1 MHYIGSFSTKMWGEI
16 DSCTKP
22 ESPEPCQPC
31 SDGTEDENTMDQCS
45 SEPSTPTAHDKDSSS
60 LDAMISAIVLSGSP
74 VKSQQ
79 LGEPD
84 LTVEE
89 KKRLLVEQYNS
100 KPVVFLERYH
110 PHLKPEHLEA
120 FSHVSSDC
128 RTQYY
133 CTEVQKR
140 ALSSANKTRV
150 RNHRYAAL
158 RALQKEGQYFS
169 EEQMRFRE
177 PLLYEQ
183 YIGQYLSEEEI
194 LQRSEEAMQKSNMGL
209 SDLLIN
215 SYHEKELQKRLQEE
229 QSRENCAEQEE
240 EEDDDEPTQAQWEPT
255 AEEKALL
262 RDEFL
267 SQMHQSFIEGKDKD
281 FNYSEVDENPDYD
294 NMDILSRDAEEKYF
308 DEDDEDDEE
317 EEEEEEEEGTEVDNM
332 V

>member
-1 MHYIGSFSTKMWGEI
+1 ME
-16 DSCTKP
+16 
-22 ESPEPCQPC
+22 
-31 SDGTEDENTMDQCS
+31 QCS
-45 SEPSTPTAHDKDSSS
+45 SEPSTPTAHIQDKGSSS
-60 LDAMISAIVLSGSP
+60 LEAMVSAIVLSGSP

-89 KKRLLVEQYNS
+89 KKQLLMEQYNS

-110 PHLKPEHLEA
+110 THLKPEHLEA
-120 FSHVSSDC
+120 FLHIGSDC

-133 CTEVQKR
+133 CNEVQKR
-140 ALSSANKTRV
+140 ASNSANKTRV

-194 LQRSEEAMQKSNMGL
+194 LQRSEEAMQNGPTGL
-209 SDLLIN
+209 SDLLID
-215 SYHEKELQKRLQEE
+215 SYHEQVLQKRLQEE
-229 QSRENCAEQEE
+229 QGRENSAEQEE
-240 EEDDDEPTQAQWEPT
+240 EEDDEEPRQAEWEPT
-255 AEEKALL
+255 TEEKALL
-262 RDEFL
+262 REEFL
-267 SQMHQSFIEGKDKD
+267 SQMHQRFLEGKDKD

-294 NMDILSRDAEEKYF
+294 NLDILSRDAEERYF
-308 DEDDEDDEE
+308 DEDDEE
-317 EEEEEEEEGTEVDNM
+317 EEEEEEEGENEGDNM